1 MYRQGVDVAEGRGPY
16 AQLERVEEREGRLP
30 VPRRQLEGDEPP
42 RVREEA
48 AGHLVVG
55 VIFEARMVNLRDLRV
70 RGEAGGDLAR
80 VLALA
85 GQPERQGL
93 EAAVREPGLEGS
105 QGPAD
110 ELADRVERPV
120 VGRPRDDGPGGQ
132 VAVA

>member
-93 EAAVREPGLEGS
+93 EAAVREPGLE
-105 QGPAD
+105 
-110 ELADRVERPV
+110 RPQDV
-120 VGRPRDDGPGGQ
+120 SDGLQDLLQRRIVRCSGDDDPGRQ
-132 VAVA
+132 VA